1 MNASGSYQSSKF
13 SLRMCISLQ
22 QTKSG
27 VIEEFIEDVKKCCD
41 KILNNTEY
49 TYATK
54 TVCDFT

>member
-1 MNASGSYQSSKF
+1 
-13 SLRMCISLQ
+13 MCISLQ